1 MGERAPFA
9 DLFAD
14 IPQNNPAPLDRCGG
28 LVLAWIAERSGLPSA
43 LERTEVFWPSQLW
56 YPFRIQ
62 PVEERTPGGF
72 QRKGLPRKTSLLVGG
87 VKLVVGHLRAGRSR
101 VCQGSGSWS
110 NPKAFEFLGSG
121 RLLSR
126 TASHG
131 EVRVCDLY
139 RPGLDHGF
147 ALLRFNLCSIAVA
160 QKETVSRE

>member
-9 DLFAD
+9 DRFAD

-28 LVLAWIAERSGLPSA
+28 FVCSWIAERSGLPLA
-43 LERTEVFWPSQLW
+43 FERTEVLWPSQLW

-72 QRKGLPRKTSLLVGG
+72 QRKGIPRKTSLLVGG
-87 VKLVVGHLRAGRSR
+87 VKLVVGHVRAERSR
-101 VCQGSGSWS
+101 VCQGSRSWP

-131 EVRVCDLY
+131 EVSVCDLY
-139 RPGLDHGF
+139 RVGSDHGF
-147 ALLRFNLCSIAVA
+147 ALPGFNLCSIAVA
-160 QKETVSRE
+160 QKQTFCRE